1 MKLQE
6 FLVNAKVNTYASVGE
21 SSERNLEDGS
31 KELIYKLGEWEY
43 RDRYFGFN
51 PFIGEEIVWENGETV
66 WGMHYY
72 GKVLSETLDV
82 KEIYEFLKKALS
94 LIDESLPFRG
104 PKILNKGDFSYR
116 NSSSGFVEEFH
127 GVEMIL
133 YRGRRIYE
141 LAYHGGLVKK

>member
-82 KEIYEFLKKALS
+82 KEIYEFLKNALR
-94 LIDESLPFRG
+94 LI
-104 PKILNKGDFSYR
+104 
-116 NSSSGFVEEFH
+116 H
-127 GVEMIL
+127 
-133 YRGRRIYE
+133 
-141 LAYHGGLVKK
+141 